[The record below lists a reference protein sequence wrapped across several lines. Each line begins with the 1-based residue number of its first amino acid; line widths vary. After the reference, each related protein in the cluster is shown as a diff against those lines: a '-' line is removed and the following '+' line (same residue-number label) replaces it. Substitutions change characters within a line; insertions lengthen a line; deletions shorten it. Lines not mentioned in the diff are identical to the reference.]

1 MQAGKNLTPVMYMQN
16 RDVLYVVPSVIA
28 NVERFMKR
36 FSNILRPFT
45 QLPSAIV
52 LGNDAWDVL
61 RGKQGGGRAVGVAV
75 Q

>member
-1 MQAGKNLTPVMYMQN
+1 MQAGKNLTPVMYLQN
-16 RDVLYVVPSVIA
+16 GDVLYVVPSVIA
-28 NVERFMKR
+28 NVERFMTR

-61 RGKQGGGRAVGVAV
+61 RGEGRGRAVGVAV